1 MPPETITESDVREAL
16 VDYVVRNSLTLQGG
30 RQAVPLDESLIRI
43 GLFDSFGI
51 IELVAF
57 LEATWK
63 VEITQED
70 FTVEKMGSVNKMARL
85 IAQKRIQ

>member
-1 MPPETITESDVREAL
+1 MPPETVTESDVREAL
-16 VDYVVRNSLTLQGG
+16 VDYVVRNSLTLRGG
-30 RQAVPLDESLIRI
+30 RPAVPLDESLIRV

-63 VEITQED
+63 VEITEED
-70 FTVEKMGSVNKMARL
+70 FTVEKMGSINKMAQL
-85 IAQKRIQ
+85 ITRKRSP

>member
-1 MPPETITESDVREAL
+1 MVTEAEAREVL
-16 VDYVVRNSLTLQGG
+16 VDYVVRNSLTLRGG
-30 RQAVPLDESLIRI
+30 KAAVPLDESLIRV

-57 LEATWK
+57 LEATWN

-70 FTVEKMGSVNKMARL
+70 FTVERMGSVNKMARL
-85 IAQKRIQ
+85 IAEKRSK